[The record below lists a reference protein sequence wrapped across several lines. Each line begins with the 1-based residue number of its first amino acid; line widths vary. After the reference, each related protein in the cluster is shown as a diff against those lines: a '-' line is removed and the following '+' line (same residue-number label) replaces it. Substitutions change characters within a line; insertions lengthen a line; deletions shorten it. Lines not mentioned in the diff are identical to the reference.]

1 MYKQYSFFA
10 QLKFDVAF
18 CFCVCWWVNILKVT
32 LSHFIGAA
40 CIQLEYLLTV
50 HPHPVAINQAL
61 RYDIQ
66 HKLVTGLAGA
76 QESDASREQLLLV
89 LSACEKRF
97 LRLRWVGIH
106 PQSEMLCDS
115 IWELRRMVEME
126 IESSRTSAARL
137 FDQEMASV

>member
-1 MYKQYSFFA
+1 MWLEKGKKMTGHNPGSNSTFFFTRCLQICVEEKQVLCISGIHSLYNSDLMLPFPS
-10 QLKFDVAF
+10 
-18 CFCVCWWVNILKVT
+18 VCLWVSILKVT

-76 QESDASREQLLLV
+76 EESDASREQLLLV

-97 LRLRWVGIH
+97 LPLR
-106 PQSEMLCDS
+106 
-115 IWELRRMVEME
+115 
-126 IESSRTSAARL
+126 
-137 FDQEMASV
+137 

>member
-1 MYKQYSFFA
+1 MFGKGEKNDNSTFFLTRFLQICLCKLKRYSFFT

-18 CFCVCWWVNILKVT
+18 CFCVCLWANILKVT
-32 LSHFIGAA
+32 FSHFIGAA

-76 QESDASREQLLLV
+76 EESDASREQLLLV

-97 LRLRWVGIH
+97 LRLR
-106 PQSEMLCDS
+106 
-115 IWELRRMVEME
+115 
-126 IESSRTSAARL
+126 
-137 FDQEMASV
+137 